1 MADKHKNN
9 FKLLNEAIQNTKIS
23 SVGATKRLLL
33 SIGIEIDGTQN
44 EIFNLYD
51 GENVNST
58 IEKFVKTHSFNHFD
72 IPLIKE
78 KIYQAIHEY
87 TNLSCPLYEDHDPS
101 NIADSD
107 IDSNESH
114 QLPVQVADK
123 GLLPHQKYLLSE
135 KSKSKVLP

>member
-1 MADKHKNN
+1 MADNHKNN
-9 FKLLNEAIQNTKIS
+9 FKLLNDAIQNTKIS
-23 SVGATKRLLL
+23 TAGTTKKLLL

-51 GENVNST
+51 GDNVNST
-58 IEKFVKTHSFNHFD
+58 IDKFVKTHSFNHFD

-87 TNLSCPLYEDHDPS
+87 TNLSCPLYGDDPS

-107 IDSNESH
+107 IESNESH
-114 QLPVQVADK
+114 QLPVQVVEQ
-123 GLLPHQKYLLSE
+123 GSLPHQKYLLSE
-135 KSKSKVLP
+135 KPKPKVFP